1 MFSENLQNLRKMKNI
16 TQEELAEK
24 LEVSRQAVS
33 KWESGSGY
41 PEMNKLV
48 LLAEIFG
55 CSLDRLINDKIVVDT
70 MEEKQSYNQLYDR
83 FSTAIAGAIGMILAG
98 VTSLVF
104 LSNYGERFAI
114 FGVIVLLVSVLLA
127 VPLFIYF
134 SLEME
139 NFKKANKQIANIYSD
154 DEVRNYNKVFVILL
168 CSGIA
173 LILVG
178 VTILVT
184 LYGLEIVNENST
196 IPVGVLL
203 VLVTIGAP
211 MIVYAGIQK
220 AKFDIDAYNRE
231 ATRTKSDELIGK
243 ISGVIMLSATALFL
257 LAGFLFDKWATAW
270 IVFPIGGIL
279 CGIVGTIFDKSSN

>member
-1 MFSENLQNLRKMKNI
+1 MFSENLQNLRKMKSI

-24 LEVSRQAVS
+24 LDVSRQAVS
-33 KWESGSGY
+33 KWESGNGY

-70 MEEKQSYNQLYDR
+70 IEEKQNYNQLYNR
-83 FSTAIAGAIGMILAG
+83 FSIAISGAIAMILAG
-98 VTSLVF
+98 TTGLIF

-134 SLEME
+134 GLEME
-139 NFKKANKQIANIYSD
+139 SFKKANKQIANVYSE

-168 CSGIA
+168 CTGIA
-173 LILVG
+173 LILIG
-178 VTILVT
+178 VTILVA
-184 LYGLEIVNENST
+184 LYGLELVDENST
-196 IPVGVLL
+196 IPVGLLL
-203 VLVTIGAP
+203 VFVTIGTP

-220 AKFDIDAYNRE
+220 AKYDIEAYNKE
-231 ATRTKSDELIGK
+231 AIRTKNDELIGK

-257 LAGFLFDKWATAW
+257 IAGFLFNKWGTAW
-270 IVFPIGGIL
+270 VVFPIGGIL
-279 CGIVGTIFDKSSN
+279 CGIVGTIFDKNSN